1 MEGHGEDED
10 GEAEAEA
17 GDLDTLATR
26 RTRSRR
32 TNGHGGSQTIL
43 DLYQRVSDKE
53 DKDQEILLNL
63 IEQSKEPKTDR
74 NYVTK
79 IPKTKKPV
87 VPKKK
92 TKAKKRKFKIIKE
105 IDSQEKL
112 RKRKKLID
120 KIKEKRKPSHIQV
133 NMQIIS
139 ARENTFAFSRAPQF
153 RH

>member
-10 GEAEAEA
+10 GEAEA

-139 ARENTFAFSRAPQF
+139 ARENTLPFSRAPQF

>member
-1 MEGHGEDED
+1 M
-10 GEAEAEA
+10 
-17 GDLDTLATR
+17 
-26 RTRSRR
+26 
-32 TNGHGGSQTIL
+32 
-43 DLYQRVSDKE
+43 YQRVSDKE

-92 TKAKKRKFKIIKE
+92 TKTKKRKFKIIKE

-139 ARENTFAFSRAPQF
+139 ARENTLAFSRAPQF

>member
-10 GEAEAEA
+10 GEAEA

-63 IEQSKEPKTDR
+63 IEQSKEPKSDR

-87 VPKKK
+87 VAKKK

-139 ARENTFAFSRAPQF
+139 ARENTLAFSRATQF
-153 RH
+153 

>member
-1 MEGHGEDED
+1 M
-10 GEAEAEA
+10 
-17 GDLDTLATR
+17 
-26 RTRSRR
+26 
-32 TNGHGGSQTIL
+32 
-43 DLYQRVSDKE
+43 
-53 DKDQEILLNL
+53 LNL

-92 TKAKKRKFKIIKE
+92 TKTKKRKFKIIKE

-139 ARENTFAFSRAPQF
+139 ARENTLAFSRAQQF